1 MVFLERPHE
10 VALLVLVD
18 LHDGHW
24 FGREFLAE
32 FRAVGDGARDG
43 GSGDLAA
50 VDGFAGDGG
59 WEMVVEEAVENF
71 GEHELDGGA
80 VFEKGNFDLAE
91 AEVGFGVAVG
101 ITEVAPIEGDL
112 AALFAFGGEVAAVVG
127 DVGVGFGGG
136 GEDFGIGC
144 VRVGH
149 GGSSQSVVSDRWS
162 VISGQ

>member
-1 MVFLERPHE
+1 VVFLERTHE

-32 FRAVGDGARDG
+32 AGAVGDGARDG

-101 ITEVAPIEGDL
+101 EAEVAAVEGDL

>member
-1 MVFLERPHE
+1 
-10 VALLVLVD
+10 
-18 LHDGHW
+18 
-24 FGREFLAE
+24 
-32 FRAVGDGARDG
+32 
-43 GSGDLAA
+43 
-50 VDGFAGDGG
+50 
-59 WEMVVEEAVENF
+59 MVVEEAVENF

-80 VFEKGNFDLAE
+80 VLEEGNFDLAE

-127 DVGVGFGGG
+127 DVGVGFAGG

-162 VISGQ
+162 VISNRSVQRRELGDGGGEKERGLPLPGKPLEPR